1 MKFIAIR
8 GNIKEA
14 IGIVERAA
22 GENLNL
28 PILKNILIETKDGGI
43 SFTATNLELAITC
56 YVSGKVIES
65 GRITIPI
72 SLFSNLITNI
82 QSDRLNFEKK
92 GNTLEIKTDNYNAT
106 LQGLAADDFPIT
118 PKIKGPEEYLEI
130 KSSILKEAIQQTVV
144 ASQFSDLRPELNA
157 ILFDFSLD
165 NLKLAATDG
174 FRLTEKSIPQNLFT
188 AKYAEPFRMLIPLKA
203 AQEVLR
209 MSRDDEAVKIFRDEN
224 QVLFKTDRAEL
235 ISRLTEGSF
244 PDYST
249 IIPKKFMTEVII
261 NREEFANAIKLAG
274 VFGQK
279 TSELKVAVHP
289 GKKAMEVSSADQSLG
304 ENHYLLPAKIK
315 GEAAEAFFN
324 WRYLSDP
331 IKAMRGEEMFVGFQ
345 EETNP
350 ALLRPVSDSSYFYI
364 LKPILKS

>member
-28 PILKNILIETKDGGI
+28 PILKNILIKKKDGGI
-43 SFTATNLELAITC
+43 IFTATNLELAITC

-144 ASQFSDLRPELNA
+144 AS
-157 ILFDFSLD
+157 
-165 NLKLAATDG
+165 
-174 FRLTEKSIPQNLFT
+174 
-188 AKYAEPFRMLIPLKA
+188 
-203 AQEVLR
+203 
-209 MSRDDEAVKIFRDEN
+209 
-224 QVLFKTDRAEL
+224 
-235 ISRLTEGSF
+235 
-244 PDYST
+244 
-249 IIPKKFMTEVII
+249 
-261 NREEFANAIKLAG
+261 
-274 VFGQK
+274 
-279 TSELKVAVHP
+279 
-289 GKKAMEVSSADQSLG
+289 
-304 ENHYLLPAKIK
+304 
-315 GEAAEAFFN
+315 
-324 WRYLSDP
+324 
-331 IKAMRGEEMFVGFQ
+331 
-345 EETNP
+345 
-350 ALLRPVSDSSYFYI
+350 
-364 LKPILKS
+364 